1 MPVETHGP
9 EIASRHPIACA
20 GASCRAFPK
29 SIRSCRRKAGMPNR
43 VRGQKQKR
51 QPSSGRRFQEAF
63 FHAVRSFTFPIA
75 PLQGRREPSGLRE
88 PQAPL
93 EPSGRQAL
101 QGRRELPPPPA
112 DPLRTRGTPYRKT
125 SHWRRAKHPPPKK
138 QGVWHLAPHL
148 CTIPTN
154 RKRSTRSDTC
164 RAPHDSLSARA
175 PRSLR
180 SGRRFA
186 PCARL
191 RFSDWWQGA
200 PTRRRSRRRSPCLT
214 VRSRTLNSNPSP

>member
-75 PLQGRREPSGLRE
+75 PLQGRRE
-88 PQAPL
+88 
-93 EPSGRQAL
+93 
-101 QGRRELPPPPA
+101 LPPPPA

-125 SHWRRAKHPPPKK
+125 SHWRRAKHPPPQK
-138 QGVWHLAPHL
+138 
-148 CTIPTN
+148 N
-154 RKRSTRSDTC
+154 RGSGILRRIYAQYRQIGS
-164 RAPHDSLSARA
+164 A
-175 PRSLR
+175 PR
-180 SGRRFA
+180 GRTPAARRTTASVLAHLDHFA
-186 PCARL
+186 QVGD
-191 RFSDWWQGA
+191 SHHA
-200 PTRRRSRRRSPCLT
+200 PDFVFPIGGKEHPHVVEVDDGPLA
-214 VRSRTLNSNPSP
+214 

>member
-9 EIASRHPIACA
+9 EIASHHPIACA

-75 PLQGRREPSGLRE
+75 PLQGRREPSGLR
-88 PQAPL
+88 
-93 EPSGRQAL
+93 AL
-101 QGRRELPPPPA
+101 QVRRELPPPPA

-125 SHWRRAKHPPPKK
+125 SHWHRAKHPPP
-138 QGVWHLAPHL
+138 GGLASCAAFMHN
-148 CTIPTN
+148 TD
-154 RKRSTRSDTC
+154 KSE
-164 RAPHDSLSARA
+164 ARQIGSA
-175 PRSLR
+175 PR
-180 SGRRFA
+180 GWTPAARRTAASVLAHLDHFA
-186 PCARL
+186 QVGDSHHTPDFVFPIGGKEHPYIVEVDDGPLA
-191 RFSDWWQGA
+191 
-200 PTRRRSRRRSPCLT
+200 
-214 VRSRTLNSNPSP
+214 

>member
-125 SHWRRAKHPPPKK
+125 SHWRRAKHPPPK
-138 QGVWHLAPHL
+138 
-148 CTIPTN
+148 N
-154 RKRSTRSDTC
+154 RGSGILRRIYAQYRQIGS
-164 RAPHDSLSARA
+164 A
-175 PRSLR
+175 PR
-180 SGRRFA
+180 GRTPAARRTTASVLAHLDHFA
-186 PCARL
+186 QVGD
-191 RFSDWWQGA
+191 SHHA
-200 PTRRRSRRRSPCLT
+200 PDFVFPIGGKEHPHVVEVDDGPLA
-214 VRSRTLNSNPSP
+214 

>member
-138 QGVWHLAPHL
+138 TGGLASCAAFMHNTDKSEALHAVGHLP
-148 CTIPTN
+148 
-154 RKRSTRSDTC
+154 
-164 RAPHDSLSARA
+164 RAARQ
-175 PRSLR
+175 PQCSRTSITSLR
-180 SGRRFA
+180 SAIRTMRPTSFFRLV
-186 PCARL
+186 ARSTHTSSKSTTVPL
-191 RFSDWWQGA
+191 PD
-200 PTRRRSRRRSPCLT
+200 SP
-214 VRSRTLNSNPSP
+214 